1 MPTGGGSGGGFG
13 GLPSGKGGLA
23 VGGGALGIVGII
35 VFVILSMVSGGGG
48 ASSSPGLLQGL
59 ADSGSNSSLDSGQL
73 ANSCRTGADA
83 ATNEDCAN
91 VAFINSIQDYWS
103 DTFAAF
109 GITYRPATTVFYS
122 GQTPTGC
129 GPGDKGMGPFYCP
142 ADQRV
147 YVDLTFWDEL
157 KNRFGGN
164 DAPFTQAYVLAHEYG
179 HHVQNLYGVLE
190 ESQKDPRG
198 ADSGAVRV
206 ELMADCFA
214 GMWVQD
220 ASGTKDANGVT
231 LLEEPTDEQIRNALG
246 AAKSVG
252 DDEIQKKSSG
262 QVNPED
268 WTHGSAKARQGWFI
282 KGMKAQSIN
291 DCDTFEVS
299 DPENP

>member
-1 MPTGGGSGGGFG
+1 MSFNDNASLDTSR
-13 GLPSGKGGLA
+13 
-23 VGGGALGIVGII
+23 
-35 VFVILSMVSGGGG
+35 MGGGG
-48 ASSSPGLLQGL
+48 GGGRGPVVAGGGLLGLVVLVLSLFFPSVFGGGGGTGPQG
-59 ADSGSNSSLDSGQL
+59 GGQ
-73 ANSCRTGADA
+73 SQGFEECETGADA
-83 ATNEDCAN
+83 NRSAKCRMVGGE
-91 VAFINSIQDYWS
+91 NSLVDFWSNQPQLKAALEQQGQD
-103 DTFAAF
+103 FP
-109 GITYRPATTVFYS
+109 PARVRVYS
-122 GQTPTGC
+122 GTTQSQC
-129 GPGDKGMGPFYCP
+129 GTASNQVGPFYCP
-142 ADQRV
+142 LDRGIYIDTDFFSIMESQLGAQDGP
-147 YVDLTFWDEL
+147 LAEL
-157 KNRFGGN
+157 
-164 DAPFTQAYVLAHEYG
+164 YILAHEYG

-220 ASGTKDANGVT
+220 ASGTKDAKGVT

>member
-1 MPTGGGSGGGFG
+1 MSFNDNASLDTSRMGGGGGGGRGPVVAGGGLLGLIVLVLSLFFGG
-13 GLPSGKGGLA
+13 GLPGGD
-23 VGGGALGIVGII
+23 GGGTDPQ
-35 VFVILSMVSGGGG
+35 GGGQ
-48 ASSSPGLLQGL
+48 SQGFEE
-59 ADSGSNSSLDSGQL
+59 
-73 ANSCRTGADA
+73 CKTGADA
-83 ATNEDCAN
+83 NRSAKCRMVGGENSLYDFWSNQPQVKAALDKQGQDFPPAKLN
-91 VAFINSIQDYWS
+91 V
-103 DTFAAF
+103 
-109 GITYRPATTVFYS
+109 YS
-122 GQTPTGC
+122 GTTQSQC
-129 GPGDKGMGPFYCP
+129 GTASNQVGPFYCP
-142 ADQRV
+142 LDRGIYIDTDFFSIMETQLGAEDGP
-147 YVDLTFWDEL
+147 LAEL
-157 KNRFGGN
+157 
-164 DAPFTQAYVLAHEYG
+164 YILAHEYG

>member
-13 GLPSGKGGLA
+13 GMPSGKGGLA
-23 VGGGALGIVGII
+23 VGGGALGIIGII

-73 ANSCRTGADA
+73 ASSCRTGADA

-103 DTFAAF
+103 DTFAAS
-109 GITYRPATTVFYS
+109 GVTYRPATTVFYS

-147 YVDLTFWDEL
+147 YVDLTFWEEL

-179 HHVQNLYGVLE
+179 HHVQNLLGTSDRVGNAV
-190 ESQKDPRG
+190 G
-198 ADSGAVRV
+198 ATSGAVRL
-206 ELMADCFA
+206 ELQADCYA
-214 GMWVQD
+214 GVW
-220 ASGTKDANGVT
+220 ANHATSTPGADGQV
-231 LLEEPTDEQIRNALG
+231 LITDISQTDLNNALQTAG
-246 AAKSVG
+246 IIG
-252 DDEIQKKSSG
+252 DDYIQSELAG
-262 QVNPED
+262 QRVDPSQFS
-268 WTHGSAKARQGWFI
+268 HGTSAQRQKWFTT
-282 KGMKAQSIN
+282 GYQTGQPQACN
-291 DCDTFEVS
+291 TFETN
-299 DPENP
+299 DLG